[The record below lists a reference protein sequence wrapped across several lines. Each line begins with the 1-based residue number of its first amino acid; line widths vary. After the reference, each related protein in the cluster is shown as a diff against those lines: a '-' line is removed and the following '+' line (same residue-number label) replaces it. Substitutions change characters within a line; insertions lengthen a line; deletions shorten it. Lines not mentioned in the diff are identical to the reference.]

1 MMDNMMIIAGP
12 TATGKSAA
20 AVALA
25 KRMNGEVISADSMQV
40 YRGMDIGSAK
50 ITEEEMQ
57 GVPHHLVD
65 IIEPEETWNVVLFQE
80 RAKKAAQDILGR
92 GRLPIVAGG
101 TGFYIQALLYDIA
114 FTDAGED
121 TAYRQALTRYAAEHG
136 AEALHD
142 MLRKEDPE
150 SAEAIHP
157 NNIKRVIR
165 ALEYRRESGTAISA
179 HNTAQRQRQAAYR
192 AILFVLTMDRAR
204 LYERIDARVDRMVEE
219 GLVEEVA
226 RLRERGLTARDVSM
240 QGIGYRQILQA
251 LDGEIS
257 MEEAVRIVKRDTRH
271 FAKRQLTWFKREPD
285 AVWIDIGAYKD
296 TEAMLDHMESLAR
309 GVFAR

>member
-1 MMDNMMIIAGP
+1 
-12 TATGKSAA
+12 
-20 AVALA
+20 
-25 KRMNGEVISADSMQV
+25 
-40 YRGMDIGSAK
+40 
-50 ITEEEMQ
+50 
-57 GVPHHLVD
+57 
-65 IIEPEETWNVVLFQE
+65 
-80 RAKKAAQDILGR
+80 
-92 GRLPIVAGG
+92 
-101 TGFYIQALLYDIA
+101 
-114 FTDAGED
+114 
-121 TAYRQALTRYAAEHG
+121 
-136 AEALHD
+136 